1 MSAHDACKNTLFT
14 RGFVNRN
21 LDELQH
27 QEEVINVKIYLFY
40 LLDNLWEKK
49 ETKDIR
55 EPEEIWVL
63 LLLYIQWWIHTHCQT
78 GQQTWVS

>member
-1 MSAHDACKNTLFT
+1 MMSAHDACKNTLFT

-40 LLDNLWEKK
+40 LLDNL
-49 ETKDIR
+49 
-55 EPEEIWVL
+55 
-63 LLLYIQWWIHTHCQT
+63 
-78 GQQTWVS
+78 